1 MSSNQFSNHPRE
13 VDLADGVQP
22 VDPLSQFPSEDAAGQ
37 PVKSNQSYAA
47 ASSSRTFEQHTHALN
62 AERDAGPPLAF
73 TSETFTSEKTLKE
86 AVSRSPDRADRV
98 ASPKLFSAIRVRLVL
113 AWSFVV
119 RAAQHYTPRVKT
131 FLAGAPRRAWHL
143 SVRALHEFQAVVLTL
158 YARSRAVSS
167 SPRQGIGR
175 VREHEAFGVA
185 DAMRIANAERV
196 SLWRALCF
204 RATVTMNQL
213 RGQLRVAP
221 RRASLLIP
229 SSSSRRRVQPHPW
242 TYAVGLFVSG
252 AAVGA
257 SLMSF
262 ERTPSDRSVPA
273 GSVPVVA
280 PVVSTKQTAAPRSSV
295 GDLIAIRPSAVVL
308 ADAPPRVDR
317 PVPTNG
323 SRSPARQRAERVGQ
337 EPREIVAPL
346 RRDAFRGSL
355 QINSRPDGAAVF
367 INGRQ
372 VGTTPLVLG
381 DLPIGSRVVRLT
393 LAGYEPWS
401 RAVQVVA
408 YQRTGLAA
416 TLQASRTQ

>member
-13 VDLADGVQP
+13 VDLVDGVQP
-22 VDPLSQFPSEDAAGQ
+22 VDPLAQFPSEDAAGQ
-37 PVKSNQSYAA
+37 PVKRNQSDAV
-47 ASSSRTFEQHTHALN
+47 ASSSRTFERHTHALN
-62 AERDAGPPLAF
+62 TERDAGPPLAF
-73 TSETFTSEKTLKE
+73 ASEKTFTSEKTLKE
-86 AVSRSPDRADRV
+86 AVSRSPDPADRV
-98 ASPKLFSAIRVRLVL
+98 ASSELFSAIRVKLVL

-131 FLAGAPRRAWHL
+131 FLAAASRKAWHL
-143 SVRALHEFQAVVLTL
+143 SARALHAVVLTL

-167 SPRQGIGR
+167 SLRQGIGR

-185 DAMRIANAERV
+185 DVMRIANAERV

-204 RATVTMNQL
+204 RATATVNQL

-221 RRASLLIP
+221 GPASLLAP
-229 SSSSRRRVQPHPW
+229 SSSTRRMLQAHQW

-262 ERTPSDRSVPA
+262 ERPPSDRSVPA
-273 GSVPVVA
+273 GSIPVGA
-280 PVVSTKQTAAPRSSV
+280 PLVSTKQTAAPRSSV
-295 GDLIAIRPSAVVL
+295 GDLTAIRPSAVVL
-308 ADAPPRVDR
+308 ADAPPRLDR

-323 SRSPARQRAERVGQ
+323 SRSPARQRAQRVRQ
-337 EPREIVAPL
+337 EPREIAAPL
-346 RRDAFRGSL
+346 RREAFRGSL

-381 DLPIGSRVVRLT
+381 DLPAGSRVVRLT

-408 YQRTGLAA
+408 YQRTGLVA
-416 TLQASRTQ
+416 TLQASRTE

>member
-1 MSSNQFSNHPRE
+1 
-13 VDLADGVQP
+13 V
-22 VDPLSQFPSEDAAGQ
+22 
-37 PVKSNQSYAA
+37 
-47 ASSSRTFEQHTHALN
+47 
-62 AERDAGPPLAF
+62 
-73 TSETFTSEKTLKE
+73 
-86 AVSRSPDRADRV
+86 
-98 ASPKLFSAIRVRLVL
+98 
-113 AWSFVV
+113 
-119 RAAQHYTPRVKT
+119 
-131 FLAGAPRRAWHL
+131 
-143 SVRALHEFQAVVLTL
+143 
-158 YARSRAVSS
+158 
-167 SPRQGIGR
+167 
-175 VREHEAFGVA
+175 
-185 DAMRIANAERV
+185 
-196 SLWRALCF
+196 
-204 RATVTMNQL
+204 NQL

-221 RRASLLIP
+221 RRASLLAP
-229 SSSSRRRVQPHPW
+229 SSSRRRMVQLPQQW
-242 TYAVGLFVSG
+242 TYAVGLFVTG
-252 AAVGA
+252 VAVGA

-262 ERTPSDRSVPA
+262 ERTPSDRSVQA

-323 SRSPARQRAERVGQ
+323 GRSPARQRPQRVRQ

-346 RRDAFRGSL
+346 RPEAFRGSL
-355 QINSRPDGAAVF
+355 QINSRPDGAVVF

-408 YQRTGLAA
+408 SQRTGLAA
-416 TLQASRTQ
+416 TLQASRTE

>member
-1 MSSNQFSNHPRE
+1 M
-13 VDLADGVQP
+13 
-22 VDPLSQFPSEDAAGQ
+22 
-37 PVKSNQSYAA
+37 
-47 ASSSRTFEQHTHALN
+47 
-62 AERDAGPPLAF
+62 
-73 TSETFTSEKTLKE
+73 
-86 AVSRSPDRADRV
+86 
-98 ASPKLFSAIRVRLVL
+98 L

-131 FLAGAPRRAWHL
+131 FLAGASRKAWHL
-143 SVRALHEFQAVVLTL
+143 SARALHECQAVVLTL

-204 RATVTMNQL
+204 RATATVNQL

-221 RRASLLIP
+221 RRASLLAP
-229 SSSSRRRVQPHPW
+229 SSSSRRMVQLPQQW
-242 TYAVGLFVSG
+242 TYAVGLFVTG
-252 AAVGA
+252 VAVGA

-262 ERTPSDRSVPA
+262 ERTPSDRSVQA

-323 SRSPARQRAERVGQ
+323 SRSPARQRPQRVRQ

-346 RRDAFRGSL
+346 RPEAFRGSL
-355 QINSRPDGAAVF
+355 QINSRPDGAVVF

-408 YQRTGLAA
+408 SQRTGLAA
-416 TLQASRTQ
+416 TLQASRTE